1 MGMIKINAITAISKL
16 ILKLNPM
23 ELTALAI
30 VIGYLFTEGLD
41 AYQVQ
46 SIGNFFELIGQTIIT
61 YGTQMENIN
70 EDNNNN
76 KSIGIEDAILIL
88 KNKIGNIE
96 KIITELKK

>member
-1 MGMIKINAITAISKL
+1 
-16 ILKLNPM
+16 M

-70 EDNNNN
+70 EDNNNR
-76 KSIGIEDAILIL
+76 SIGIEDAILIL

>member
-1 MGMIKINAITAISKL
+1 MMKINAITTLSKL

-23 ELTALAI
+23 EFTALAI
-30 VIGYLFTEGLD
+30 VIGYLFTDGLD

-46 SIGNFFELIGQTIIT
+46 SIGNFFELVGQMIIT

-70 EDNNNN
+70 EEDNNSLDIN
-76 KSIGIEDAILIL
+76 DAILIL

-96 KIITELKK
+96 KIITEIKK

>member
-70 EDNNNN
+70 EDNNNR
-76 KSIGIEDAILIL
+76 SIGIEDAILIL

>member
-1 MGMIKINAITAISKL
+1 MGMMTINAITALSKL

-30 VIGYLFTEGLD
+30 VIGYLFTDGLD

-46 SIGNFFELIGQTIIT
+46 SIGNFFELVGQTLIT
-61 YGTQMENIN
+61 YGTQMENID
-70 EDNNNN
+70 EENNN
-76 KSIGIEDAILIL
+76 SVGIEDAIGIL

-96 KIITELKK
+96 KIITELQK